1 MVMTELTFSLRHPHW
16 EDEREEVTMW
26 VPPPEKE
33 TQKEPETVDEVLLQ
47 DPIRRT
53 IGIGPWTNFDQ
64 YAWPIEP
71 CPSSLVAELSEAVG
85 FFTGGNATGYSDV
98 NGWFEDP
105 TEEFYQERLEV
116 EEYCEAYEKWISE
129 NEGLMVD
136 IYQKSRFTEWDI
148 ARSCV
153 SYYGVDEH
161 LHDGDGGIIRE
172 YTPEALLQKFQ
183 LNWRFNFD
191 WNPPLAHWENHPTF
205 GFRFADVQKC
215 VTAEQMVIPDIIQ
228 EVEFIKADEK
238 YGLGKSSLGLVY
250 IPSGSVNYLMNR
262 TTPAQTFK
270 AHLFFSGGKYPWRV
284 CYNGVTEITE

>member
-1 MVMTELTFSLRHPHW
+1 
-16 EDEREEVTMW
+16 
-26 VPPPEKE
+26 
-33 TQKEPETVDEVLLQ
+33 
-47 DPIRRT
+47 
-53 IGIGPWTNFDQ
+53 
-64 YAWPIEP
+64 
-71 CPSSLVAELSEAVG
+71 LVAELSEAVG
-85 FFTGGNATGYSDV
+85 FFTGGNATGYADE

-116 EEYCEAYEKWISE
+116 EEYCEAYNKWFSE

-148 ARSCV
+148 SRSCV

-161 LHDGDGGIIRE
+161 LHDGEGGIIRE

-183 LNWRFNFD
+183 MNWRFNFD

-205 GFRFADVQKC
+205 GFQFADVQKC
-215 VTAEQMVIPDIIQ
+215 VTAEQMVIPDITQ